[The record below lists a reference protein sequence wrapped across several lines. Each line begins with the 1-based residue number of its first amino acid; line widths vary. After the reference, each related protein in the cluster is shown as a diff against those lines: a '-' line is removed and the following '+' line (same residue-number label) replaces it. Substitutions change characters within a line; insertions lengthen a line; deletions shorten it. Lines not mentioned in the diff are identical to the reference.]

1 MRAMI
6 RPANPDDCGTIL
18 SLIRELAVYEK
29 MEAEVVAT
37 SELIR
42 DSLFGDRPDAECLL
56 AEVENNIVGF
66 ALYFFNYSTFLGR
79 RGLYL
84 EDLFVQP
91 EFRKQGI
98 GKALFKKVAEVAV
111 ERNCGRMEW
120 SVLDWNEPSIEFY
133 KSMGAVAM
141 EEWTVYR
148 LTGERLKSINKIDSV

>member
-1 MRAMI
+1 MI
-6 RPANPDDCGTIL
+6 RPAIPDDCGTIL

-56 AEVENNIVGF
+56 AEVENKSVGF

-148 LTGERLKSINKIDSV
+148 LAGATLKAVGKSNSD

>member
-1 MRAMI
+1 MAAII
-6 RPANPDDCGTIL
+6 RPATPDDCEQIL

-29 MEAEVVAT
+29 MLDEVVT
-37 SELIR
+37 TPELIR
-42 DSLFGDRPDAECLL
+42 ESLFGDRPVAECLL
-56 AEVENNIVGF
+56 AEVESKSVGF

-79 RGLYL
+79 PGLYL

-133 KSMGAVAM
+133 KSMGAFAM
-141 EEWTVYR
+141 KEWTVYR
-148 LTGERLKSINKIDSV
+148 LAGEKLRTINKN

>member
-1 MRAMI
+1 MSFNI
-6 RPANPDDCGTIL
+6 RPAAPDDCETIL

-29 MEAEVVAT
+29 MLDEVVAT
-37 SELIR
+37 PEMICN
-42 DSLFGDRPDAECLL
+42 SLFGDRPGAECLL
-56 AEVENNIVGF
+56 AEVDGDCVGF

-79 RGLYL
+79 PGLYL

-98 GKALFKKVAEVAV
+98 GKALFKRVAEVAF

-148 LTGERLKSINKIDSV
+148 LIGERLKSINKIDSV

>member
-1 MRAMI
+1 MSFTI
-6 RPANPDDCGTIL
+6 RPVNPEDCETIL

-29 MEAEVVAT
+29 MLDEVVAT
-37 SELIR
+37 PEMIR
-42 DSLFGDRPDAECLL
+42 ESLFGDRPDAECLL
-56 AEVENNIVGF
+56 AEVDGDCVGF

-79 RGLYL
+79 QGLYL

-133 KSMGAVAM
+133 KSMGAEAM